1 MAKVLIADKL
11 SEKAEK
17 IFIDKGLEVDVITG
31 LDKEELVKIV
41 NNYDA
46 IAVRSTTKISEK
58 VLKVAENLKVIGRA
72 GIGVDNIDIPFATAK
87 GIVVMNTPF
96 GNAITTAEHTI
107 ALILAL
113 VRNLPEANKSTH
125 EGNWEKSKYI
135 GSEITGKALGIIGC
149 GNIGSIVADRAKGLK
164 MRVLAYDPFLTV
176 ERANSLGIRKVEFE
190 ELLSQSDIITLH
202 VPLTEQT
209 KNIINREALSK
220 CRDGVRI
227 INCARGGLINEQD
240 LIEALDS
247 GKVDGAAIDVF
258 EVEPVTESVFFGN
271 KKVICTPHLGASTLE
286 AQENVAIQIAE
297 QMSDYL
303 LEGAVS
309 NAINMP
315 SISADEAPV
324 LRPFVKLAEHLGSF
338 AGQFMLSDF
347 DQIGY

>member
-1 MAKVLIADKL
+1 MVKVLIADKM

-17 IFIDKGLEVDVITG
+17 IFIDKGLQVDVITG
-31 LDKEELVKIV
+31 LDKEELVKII
-41 NNYDA
+41 NNYEA
-46 IAVRSTTKISEK
+46 IAVRSSTKISEK
-58 VLKVAENLKVIGRA
+58 VLKVAKNLKVIGRA

-135 GSEITGKALGIIGC
+135 GSEITGKALGVIGC

-176 ERANSLGIRKVEFE
+176 ERAYNLGIRKVEFE

-209 KNIINREALSK
+209 KNIINREALLK

-258 EVEPVTESVFFGN
+258 DVDQQQRVCSSEI
-271 KKVICTPHLGASTLE
+271 KK
-286 AQENVAIQIAE
+286 
-297 QMSDYL
+297 
-303 LEGAVS
+303 
-309 NAINMP
+309 
-315 SISADEAPV
+315 
-324 LRPFVKLAEHLGSF
+324 
-338 AGQFMLSDF
+338 
-347 DQIGY
+347 